1 MTKITAH
8 FENHKNI
15 IEFETSTAKSEVL
28 IAVAWINFKEYYSI
42 FDTILSNG
50 CKLEILC
57 SDNRQNNSHIKQ
69 IEKLREK
76 GASIRLIKM
85 PNTSNYMHHKFVVI
99 DRKKIMNG
107 SFNWSPNATR
117 SFENLIV
124 VEDNTELAK
133 KFRYEFS
140 QLKLI
145 GTETIRKL
153 RNKVKCKLKKCS
165 GELLNIL
172 VISERSDKYSQ
183 VYSDLVQVCNECY
196 EYKAIESCIQDNQ
209 IEVLLNSYQGS
220 MDDYE
225 AEYIEDLI
233 TEHLNQHI
241 NDVNIIHAIGRVSSG
256 LDYYDEDYTNTNVLW
271 KNKFVGNRIVDVFEN
286 EDFDV
291 LYDN

>member
-15 IEFETSTAKSEVL
+15 IEFETSAAKNEVL

-42 FDTILSNG
+42 FDTILNND

-57 SDNRQNNSHIKQ
+57 SDNRQNKSHLKEIV
-69 IEKLREK
+69 ELREK
-76 GASIRLIKM
+76 GALIRLLKM
-85 PNTSNYMHHKFVVI
+85 PNTSNYMHHKFTVI
-99 DRKKIMNG
+99 DRNKIMNG

-124 VEDNTELAK
+124 IDDNIELAK
-133 KFRYEFS
+133 QFRDEFS
-140 QLKLI
+140 KLKLI

-153 RNKVKCKLKKCS
+153 RNKTKCKSKQCS

-183 VYSDLVQVCNECY
+183 VYADIIQVCNECHDY
-196 EYKAIESCIQDNQ
+196 MAIERCIADNQ
-209 IEVLLNSYQGS
+209 IEILLNSYQGS
-220 MDDYE
+220 MDNFE
-225 AEYIEDLI
+225 AQQIEDLI

-241 NDVNIIHAIGRVSSG
+241 NDTKTIHAIGRVTSG
-256 LDYYDEDYTNTNVLW
+256 LDYYDDDYTNTNILW
-271 KNKFVGNRIVDVFEN
+271 KNKFVGNRIIDVFEN